1 MAYDFGQPF
10 RGYQPAQGAFP
21 YQQANFIPQPQ
32 NAPAASQAVSQQGFR
47 IQPVTSREEAMA
59 VQPDFFGPGIVMPCL
74 GRGAIY
80 LKRVEQN
87 TGLSELLEFLYAPP
101 QPKPELA
108 AEYVPMNLFRQ
119 LAEKVDQLEKGVTAN
134 VPDGTH
140 E

>member
-21 YQQANFIPQPQ
+21 YQQVNFIPQPQ

-80 LKRVEQN
+80 LKRVDQN
-87 TGLSELLEFLYAPP
+87 SGLSELLEFLYAPP
-101 QPKPELA
+101 QPKLDPTQEF
-108 AEYVPMNLFRQ
+108 VPMTMFRELFD
-119 LAEKVDQLEKGVTAN
+119 KVEQLEKGVITN
-134 VPDGTH
+134 DSH
-140 E
+140 K